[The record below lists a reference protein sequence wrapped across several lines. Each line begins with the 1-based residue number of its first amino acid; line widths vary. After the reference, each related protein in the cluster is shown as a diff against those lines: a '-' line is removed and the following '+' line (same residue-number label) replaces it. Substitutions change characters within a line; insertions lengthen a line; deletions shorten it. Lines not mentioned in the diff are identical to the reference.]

1 MTKQNLTI
9 TEAKKFILC
18 RQGLLGEQRF
28 AGKCGVLH
36 FGDCVLYRQSPF
48 RDFKHSDIVEIITEG
63 CDFLWSNIQVSAKG
77 FYRLFLRCA
86 LFAEL
91 VPRNIR
97 KRNKVNVL
105 NSLRE
110 KQKCVT

>member
-1 MTKQNLTI
+1 MTEQNLTI

-36 FGDCVLYRQSPF
+36 FGDCVLHRQSPS
-48 RDFKHSDIVEIITEG
+48 RDFKHSD
-63 CDFLWSNIQVSAKG
+63 SAKG